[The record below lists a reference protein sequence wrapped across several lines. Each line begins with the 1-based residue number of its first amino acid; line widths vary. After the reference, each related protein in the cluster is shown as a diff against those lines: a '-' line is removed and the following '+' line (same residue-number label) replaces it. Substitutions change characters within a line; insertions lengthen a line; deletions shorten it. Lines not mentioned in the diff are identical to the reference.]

1 MQIQIDERL
10 KVRELAE
17 ALANAGLTLK
27 YRDGQVV
34 LTHVPLPI
42 ANGFRAVTREEFF
55 RTVGQ
60 ENVTPVPCGRYPY
73 YNEWRTPAGY
83 VRGWSHA
90 GTYAVR
96 QEDSGNG

>member
-1 MQIQIDERL
+1 MN
-10 KVRELAE
+10 E
-17 ALANAGLTLK
+17 ANT
-27 YRDGQVV
+27 Y
-34 LTHVPLPI
+34 TIP
-42 ANGFRAVTREEFF
+42 NGFREVTREEFF

-73 YNEWRTPAGY
+73 YNEWCTPDGY

-96 QEDSGNG
+96 QEDDGAR

>member
-1 MQIQIDERL
+1 MQIRIDERL

-17 ALANAGLTLK
+17 ALASAGLTLK

-42 ANGFRAVTREEFF
+42 PNGFRAVTREEFF
-55 RTVGQ
+55 RTVGT

-73 YNEWRTPAGY
+73 YNEWRTPAGD